1 MNGIEN
7 ITEKIRAEAAASS
20 AKIDADAAGDA
31 KAIAE
36 KYAAAAESEKAAI
49 IADAKQ
55 KAANEALRADSQAD
69 INARNRRL
77 AARREVIAEAFDLA
91 LAELCHLDDEKYLS
105 WMERMVKDAQTADGE
120 VIMNEADRAKYGEE
134 LVRRAAG
141 DKKLALAADTGS
153 FAGGF
158 ILREGQIETNCTFEV
173 LINSSREDL
182 EGEIAAVLFE

>member
-7 ITEKIRAEAAASS
+7 ITEKIHAEAIAAA
-20 AKIDADAAGDA
+20 AKVDADAAAGA

-36 KYAAAAESEKAAI
+36 KYAAAADAEKAAI
-49 IADAKQ
+49 IADAKR